1 MAPKEKGKPTLKTKK
16 ALEEE
21 RKQNH
26 RKKMKG
32 YWSKLNERK
41 LKENA
46 LNICDSN
53 DTSKEVAPGAARLGE
68 MTSQVIDVSVQ
79 CRSDDVTTWPTP
91 VTTGQISPGINLTSE
106 NSIRVK
112 PGMSESDGDQVKE
125 EDYPQ

>member
-1 MAPKEKGKPTLKTKK
+1 
-16 ALEEE
+16 
-21 RKQNH
+21 
-26 RKKMKG
+26 MKG

-41 LKENA
+41 LMEKA
-46 LNICDSN
+46 LTSSDNN
-53 DTSKEVAPGAARLGE
+53 DTSREVAPGAARLGE
-68 MTSQVIDVSVQ
+68 MTSRVIDVSIQ
-79 CRSDDVTTWPTP
+79 CRSDDVTTWHTP